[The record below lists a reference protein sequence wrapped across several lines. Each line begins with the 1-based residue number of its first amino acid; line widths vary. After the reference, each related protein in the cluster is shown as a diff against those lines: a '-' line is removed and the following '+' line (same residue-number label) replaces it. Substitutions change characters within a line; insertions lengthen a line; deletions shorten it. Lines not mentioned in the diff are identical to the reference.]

1 MDMDKAK
8 RLFNIEKG
16 INMLGGG
23 GGGWNFVCVL
33 LGFEKSVRSRERRII
48 WLELR
53 ACGPFLER
61 PGNFSGPKSNIQI
74 EIKRVRARVLA

>member
-8 RLFNIEKG
+8 RLLNIEKG
-16 INMLGGG
+16 INMLGGE
-23 GGGWNFVCVL
+23 GGWNFVCVL
-33 LGFEKSVRSRERRII
+33 LGFEKSVRSKGRRII

-61 PGNFSGPKSNIQI
+61 PGTFSGPKSNIQI
-74 EIKRVRARVLA
+74 EIKRVRAQVLA

>member
-23 GGGWNFVCVL
+23 GGGVAESLCVCFWAL
-33 LGFEKSVRSRERRII
+33 KNR
-48 WLELR
+48 
-53 ACGPFLER
+53 
-61 PGNFSGPKSNIQI
+61 
-74 EIKRVRARVLA
+74 

>member
-23 GGGWNFVCVL
+23 GGMAEILCVCFWAL
-33 LGFEKSVRSRERRII
+33 KNR
-48 WLELR
+48 
-53 ACGPFLER
+53 
-61 PGNFSGPKSNIQI
+61 
-74 EIKRVRARVLA
+74 

>member
-1 MDMDKAK
+1 M
-8 RLFNIEKG
+8 
-16 INMLGGG
+16 
-23 GGGWNFVCVL
+23 CVL

-61 PGNFSGPKSNIQI
+61 PSNFSGPKSNIQI

>member
-23 GGGWNFVCVL
+23 GVAEILCVCFWAL
-33 LGFEKSVRSRERRII
+33 KNR
-48 WLELR
+48 
-53 ACGPFLER
+53 
-61 PGNFSGPKSNIQI
+61 
-74 EIKRVRARVLA
+74 